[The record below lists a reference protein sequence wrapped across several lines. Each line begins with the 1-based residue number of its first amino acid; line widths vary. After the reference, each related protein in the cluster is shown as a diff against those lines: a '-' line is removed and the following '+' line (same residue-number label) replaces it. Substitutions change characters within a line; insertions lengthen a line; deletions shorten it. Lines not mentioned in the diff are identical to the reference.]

1 MAYYTLLSIAKSN
14 HMGIRGESDA
24 GARRDNTR
32 TYTHPSKTEVTWK
45 SNDYPTSTGLDR
57 KQQKVVE

>member
-1 MAYYTLLSIAKSN
+1 
-14 HMGIRGESDA
+14 MGIRGESDA